1 MVLRM
6 VKLLAPFDCTV
17 VASISGVLGVDTGS
31 TGDNPLRDQF
41 HEQVFPNVAELA
53 ALQTPA

>member
-1 MVLRM
+1 M